1 MKPIRALLC
10 GVVVAYAHAMAAA
23 EQPTVVLSLE
33 PAVTLPG
40 IPVAFMVTI
49 DNPSNDAIIIG
60 DVAKLHVTTAAGTF
74 DAESYEKRSEFA
86 ARNGY
91 TMGG

>member
-10 GVVVAYAHAMAAA
+10 GVVVAYAHAMTPA

-40 IPVAFMVTI
+40 SPVAFMVTVAADLNDGDEI
-49 DNPSNDAIIIG
+49 DHQS
-60 DVAKLHVTTAAGTF
+60 
-74 DAESYEKRSEFA
+74 SQ
-86 ARNGY
+86 
-91 TMGG
+91 